1 MSTESSTSV
10 DFPGI
15 DEHGDPIVVPHY
27 PVAEAARR
35 LHVSRKMLRTYCRTG
50 RWPYLPI
57 GNRIYMSD
65 ADMAEALRR
74 ERDRAI
80 RDSQQPVGIRGVV
93 VPFDDDD
100 QLSLL
105 DELDDDEGVQ

>member
-1 MSTESSTSV
+1 MSSTSV

-15 DEHGDPIVVPHY
+15 DDEGNPVVVPHY

-35 LHVSRKMLRTYCRTG
+35 LHVSRPTLRKYCRSG
-50 RWPYLPI
+50 RWPYQPI
-57 GNRIYMSD
+57 GNRIYMTD

-80 RDSQQPVGIRGVV
+80 AAAQSYGITGAVT
-93 VPFDDDD
+93 P
-100 QLSLL
+100 LL
-105 DELDDDEGVQ
+105 DELDDDEGIL